1 MKTLEQV
8 VAEHID
14 AAIKS
19 YPNLAQAAQALGLH
33 RNALSRWMKRR
44 RIGYMNER
52 VNHFIEVTCAFCG
65 VKFPKDKFEVAE
77 AKKKNQV
84 NFFCCIDHFA
94 NYRFPNERVLSG

>member
-19 YPNLAQAAQALGLH
+19 YPNLSQAAQALGLH
-33 RNALSRWMKRR
+33 RNALHRWLKLRN
-44 RIGYMNER
+44 ISYMCER
-52 VNHFIEVTCAFCG
+52 VKHFEIMSCAYCG
-65 VKFPKDKFEVAE
+65 VKFPKDKFEVAQ
-77 AKKKNQV
+77 AKKKNQT

-94 NYRFPNERVLSG
+94 NHRFPNDKISNE